1 MYKRQMSGLC
11 QYKNMLGIPGQGI
24 HSYRFLNLAIADVV
38 MTILGGVLLAWGMRW
53 NVFITV
59 GSIFLLGIVL
69 HRLFCVRTTIDKL
82 LFPSV

>member
-1 MYKRQMSGLC
+1 MSGLC
-11 QYKNMLGIPGQGI
+11 QYKNMLGIPGEGI

-53 NVFITV
+53 NAFITV

-82 LFPSV
+82 LFPSA

>member
-11 QYKNMLGIPGQGI
+11 QYKNILGIPGEGI

-38 MTILGGVLLAWGMRW
+38 MTILGGVLLAWIMKW

-82 LFPSV
+82 LFTSA